1 MQASEKS
8 GDAIKVEEI
17 LCLWWRKLWLILL
30 AAALLAGAAW
40 WFTPKPT
47 GELYVAQQDVLALE
61 NRVWESMLY
70 PDLKAARTVM
80 LGNTVLAETIQA
92 SGLKMTEEDLRHN
105 LSVTAADNALL
116 RVQLWADTPEK
127 VRKLT
132 SCYLDAACRAVEETL
147 ETMDLK
153 PSGEP
158 VVRRWV
164 QADKSLRNGLI
175 GGGAGALL
183 MALFLL
189 YRELF
194 DRRVKDEKSAARCT
208 GLPVLA
214 VVPEL
219 RSDRGRRRAAPH
231 PLDGKDLP
239 AAYTEAWRSL
249 RVNLDARLTEE
260 TWSLLLAGA
269 GKNED
274 AANAAVNLAIT
285 MGRGS
290 KKVILVDCDL
300 SGCPLNAYLPEH
312 TAPGMK
318 ELLAGKAKAADCV
331 KESPWQGVYVI
342 PAGAADAPVPDLT
355 AGGLPPVLEAL
366 EADCDLLLV
375 IGPAAALS
383 ADAAAL
389 AAQTD
394 GALLVLR
401 ARNASEETVKL
412 ASDKLSAAGGK
423 LLGCVLTRLDPRR
436 VYSRNGYTQSF
447 RLNR

>member
-1 MQASEKS
+1 MQEREKS
-8 GDAIKVEEI
+8 GDAINVEEI

-30 AAALLAGAAW
+30 AAAVLAGAAW
-40 WFTPKPT
+40 YLTPKPT
-47 GELYVAQQDVLALE
+47 GELYMAQQDVLVLE

-80 LGNTVLAETIQA
+80 LSNTVLDETIQA
-92 SGLKMTEEDLRHN
+92 SGLKMTEAELRYN

-132 SCYLDAACRAVEETL
+132 SSYLDAAFRAVEDTL
-147 ETMDLK
+147 ETMELK
-153 PSGEP
+153 TNGEP

-175 GGGAGALL
+175 GAGAGALL

-208 GLPVLA
+208 GLPVLT

-219 RSDRGRRRAAPH
+219 KSDRGRRRAQPH
-231 PLDGKDLP
+231 PLDGKNLP

-260 TWSLLLAGA
+260 TWSLLLVGA

-274 AANAAVNLAIT
+274 TANAAVNLAIT
-285 MGRGS
+285 MGRGG
-290 KKVILVDCDL
+290 KKVILADCDL
-300 SGCPLNAYLPEH
+300 SGNPLNAYLPEH
-312 TAPGMK
+312 MAPGMK
-318 ELLAGKAKAADCV
+318 ELMTGKAKAADCI

-342 PAGAADAPVPDLT
+342 SAGAANAPIPDLT
-355 AGGLPPVLEAL
+355 AGGLAPVLEAL

-375 IGPAAALS
+375 IGPSAAVS

-389 AAQTD
+389 AAQAD

-401 ARNASEETVKL
+401 PRSAGEETVKL
-412 ASDKLSAAGGK
+412 AADKLNAAGGK

-436 VYSRNGYTQSF
+436 VYSRNGYAQSF
-447 RLNR
+447 RLSR